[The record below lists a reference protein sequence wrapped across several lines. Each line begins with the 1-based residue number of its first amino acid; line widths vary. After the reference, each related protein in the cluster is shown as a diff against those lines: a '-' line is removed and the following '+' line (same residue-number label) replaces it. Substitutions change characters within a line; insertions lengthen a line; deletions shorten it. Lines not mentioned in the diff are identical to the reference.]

1 MIILPAPILTI
12 NILAAT
18 KIDEPQCKEYLR
30 DCSGKLRDCAG
41 KLIEDEKTIKDIKIN
56 QDKECLKGKV
66 VTGGCAFGT
75 GVVATIIGCLLILL
89 LL

>member
-1 MIILPAPILTI
+1 MIISQAQIPMT
-12 NILAAT
+12 NTLAAT
-18 KIDEPQCKEYLR
+18 KTEIECKEYLR